1 MTLIFCRKRKII
13 DFILFIMIKLEI
25 YNLIIL
31 GQIRKEDIMI
41 VREDRK
47 HMEID
52 LSPCIDPNVFE
63 KIKIIYV
70 VKLETSISS
79 IPVSYTHLNRQLS
92 VHAFFIRKANQ
103 FNENKGHEQGREEIK
118 GAVLV

>member
-63 KIKIIYV
+63 KI
-70 VKLETSISS
+70 S
-79 IPVSYTHLNRQLS
+79 R
-92 VHAFFIRKANQ
+92 
-103 FNENKGHEQGREEIK
+103 
-118 GAVLV
+118 